1 MTEFFIPAS
10 KNSAQVQI
18 ASGISASG
26 DTIQLKSGEAAL
38 LPTGKTGTATSAG
51 DAETLNSTGIGASVS
66 VNDFIRN
73 TTDGSGAWVLS
84 VSTNSITTTK
94 LIGGVDN
101 TWDSADIWVVGSTF
115 AWLSKKDSS
124 GVDTTRELVKV
135 SYIDIATDQVHIETR
150 AVEGTATAFAADDYV
165 SVYISAQFVQEIG
178 KGIQEM
184 QDRKADKTEA
194 VLQSVG
200 TTDGD
205 LMYFDGTEWVRV
217 AATDDGKVLTLAS
230 GVPEWV
236 TPAVATPLS
245 QAQVE
250 DDTSIDFGTVSGE
263 RLAQAIAANPA
274 NLPTTTQGD
283 LIVRGASVDER
294 LPIGGEGNVL
304 VVSGGTAAWAGGEA
318 LVVFASDLLPY
329 VAEQYVSK
337 TAATEQTAVSLTFV
351 EYNHLGTTGTDA
363 IGDLFGDRF
372 VLTTDKRIVA
382 VTDCVV
388 DITLTATLKGGG
400 AAVACEAAIF
410 QNTTQQGAG
419 MSHTG
424 TTYTVKTTTH
434 TAVSLSAGDSLG
446 VRFRESTFAGYT
458 VYIKDVTLKVALKSY

>member
-10 KNSAQVQI
+10 KNSAQVQM

-38 LPTGKTGTATSAG
+38 LPTGQTGTATSAG
-51 DAETLNSTGIGASVS
+51 TAETLNSTGIGARVS

-101 TWDSADIWVVGSTF
+101 TWDSADEWVVGSTF
-115 AWLSKKDSS
+115 AWLSKKDIS
-124 GVDTTRELVKV
+124 GGDTTRELVKV

-165 SVYISAQFVQEIG
+165 SIYISAQFVQEIG

-205 LMYFDGTEWVRV
+205 LMYFDGTEWVRLGIGSIG
-217 AATDDGKVLTLAS
+217 DVL
-230 GVPEWV
+230 
-236 TPAVATPLS
+236 
-245 QAQVE
+245 
-250 DDTSIDFGTVSGE
+250 TVSGGVPVWN
-263 RLAQAIAANPA
+263 ASAGS
-274 NLPTTTQGD
+274 PTTTEGD

-294 LPIGGEGNVL
+294 LAIGTSGKVLTSNGTTAVWDTLPAAPVTKTTLGSVTSFGATTSFAKLFDIASSVIGFDKLLLKLKISSVTNNNTLGLRFNNDATSGEHKLNN
-304 VVSGGTAAWAGGEA
+304 A
-318 LVVFASDLLPY
+318 
-329 VAEQYVSK
+329 
-337 TAATEQTAVSLTFV
+337 AATQWSILLEAGNGAREVIY
-351 EYNHLGTTGTDA
+351 E
-363 IGDLFGDRF
+363 
-372 VLTTDKRIVA
+372 LTTSNIANPAASTPIQKIRGLNLD
-382 VTDCVV
+382 TDQTLSYTETSSPYT
-388 DITLTATLKGGG
+388 ITSLYLA
-400 AAVACEAAIF
+400 
-410 QNTTQQGAG
+410 
-419 MSHTG
+419 
-424 TTYTVKTTTH
+424 
-434 TAVSLSAGDSLG
+434 LSAGTASVNAELVG
-446 VRFRESTFAGYT
+446 IKYT
-458 VYIKDVTLKVALKSY
+458 AL